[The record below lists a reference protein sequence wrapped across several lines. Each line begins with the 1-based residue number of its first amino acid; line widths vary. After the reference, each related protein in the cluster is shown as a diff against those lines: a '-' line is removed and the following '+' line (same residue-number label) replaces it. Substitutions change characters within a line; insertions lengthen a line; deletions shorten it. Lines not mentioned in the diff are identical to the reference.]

1 MKTLSTSPKVSG
13 IPYASRQPLKKN
25 LALNSLYLLVER
37 WGKALIRIE
46 DYFAG
51 MNIPYDSSLPLPPW
65 RRLLKR

>member
-1 MKTLSTSPKVSG
+1 MKTLSTTPKVWS
-13 IPYASRQPLKKN
+13 IPYASKQPLKKN
-25 LALNSLYLLVER
+25 LALNFLCLLVER

>member
-1 MKTLSTSPKVSG
+1 MTPKVLG

-37 WGKALIRIE
+37 GGKALIRIE

-51 MNIPYDSSLPLPPW
+51 MNIPYESSLPLPPW
-65 RRLLKR
+65 RRFLKK